1 LLEAV
6 RNVVAPAGE
15 LPALDLVMAR
25 NITGGLSPGSAE
37 LTSRPKLE
45 PDALKAE
52 VDEVNWYRAK
62 TAFDGLKRLATL
74 PEADKQACVDAYRF
88 FQRMQAGEET
98 KTEDETRA
106 VADYYKVLNNMLSVF
121 DLEKLYIPP
130 QLDESQ
136 GLYGNQLL
144 IEQDI
149 LEELNLKAPEESHLL
164 DMGCGRGRIAHHFAT
179 LTGGEVSGYNIDPNQ
194 IENAIDWAAESNM
207 SDRLHFK
214 VGNHHR
220 PLEYES
226 NSFDG
231 CFSFQAV
238 WPFFK
243 KEELDEHARE
253 MYRVLKP
260 GSRYACSEYLL
271 TPYFDWNN
279 EEHVALHRTF
289 LPTLAATQSMYPADV
304 CAALERAGFEV
315 LVSAPSKSE
324 AWPLCEQKRDLI
336 LNGRRLVRGLEK
348 IRVVPPW
355 VEESLDLLQTG
366 GQAWTDAEK
375 AKIADLNWRIVAE
388 KH

>member
-1 LLEAV
+1 
-6 RNVVAPAGE
+6 
-15 LPALDLVMAR
+15 
-25 NITGGLSPGSAE
+25 
-37 LTSRPKLE
+37 
-45 PDALKAE
+45 
-52 VDEVNWYRAK
+52 VNWYRIK
-62 TAFDGLKRLATL
+62 TALIGLKRLATL
-74 PEADKQACVDAYRF
+74 PEEDKQACIDAYQF

-98 KTEDETRA
+98 ETADETKA

-130 QLDESQ
+130 QLDESL

-144 IEQDI
+144 VEQAV
-149 LEELNLKAPEESHLL
+149 LKELNLDNPKESHLL
-164 DMGCGRGRIAHHFAT
+164 DMGCGRGRIAHYFASM
-179 LTGGEVSGYNIDPNQ
+179 TGGEVSGYNIDPNQ
-194 IENAIDWAAESNM
+194 IENAVDWAAETGT

-214 VGNHHR
+214 VGNHHD
-220 PLEYES
+220 PLAYEDET
-226 NSFDG
+226 FDG

-243 KEELDEHARE
+243 KEELDSHARE
-253 MYRVLKP
+253 MYRVMKP

-271 TPYFDWNN
+271 TPHFDWNN
-279 EEHVALHRTF
+279 EDHVTLHKTY

-304 CAALERAGFEV
+304 CAALERAGFEI

-336 LNGRRLVRGLEK
+336 LNGRRVVRGLEA
-348 IRVVPPW
+348 IRVLPPW
-355 VEESLDLLQTG
+355 VEESLDLLQKG

-375 AKIADLNWRIVAE
+375 AKIADLNWRIVAQ